1 MKKMANEFLK
11 KSVLTN
17 KINVFDTI
25 PKNIDQNL
33 VVRKRA
39 PLPQK
44 NSTTVEV
51 NRNILGKLLN

>member
-1 MKKMANEFLK
+1 MANEFLK
-11 KSVLTN
+11 KRVLTN

>member
-1 MKKMANEFLK
+1 MANEFLK
-11 KSVLTN
+11 KRVLTN

-39 PLPQK
+39 LPQK

>member
-11 KSVLTN
+11 KRVLTN

-33 VVRKRA
+33 VVRA